1 MTKWLIVQDG
11 VITNVI
17 VSQPSHAAGL
27 GALPYYDGAAIGQ
40 PYAAPQAISLDKRLE
55 MLESELF
62 RIKNMYVNN
71 GVNADE
77 MKGENTYAGKL
88 SVGNL

>member
-17 VSQPSHAAGL
+17 VSQPAHAAGL

-40 PYAAPQAISLDKRLE
+40 PYAAPQTISLDKRLE

-71 GVNADE
+71 GE
-77 MKGENTYAGKL
+77 YAEK
-88 SVGNL
+88 